1 MLNSRRK
8 RKNQTQEMLRS
19 KLSMSIVKEG
29 WKKIVKNKMRSVHND
44 DQYSLLYAN
53 ISSYYI
59 NLLRINISSSRK
71 RIGMD
76 TFNNPFTVLEFISF
90 LI

>member
-19 KLSMSIVKEG
+19 KLAMSIVKEG
-29 WKKIVKNKMRSVHND
+29 WKKIKNKMRSVHND

-71 RIGMD
+71 IIGMD
-76 TFNNPFTVLEFISF
+76 TFNNPLLF
-90 LI
+90 

>member
-29 WKKIVKNKMRSVHND
+29 WKKIKNKMRSVHND

-71 RIGMD
+71 IIGMD

>member
-1 MLNSRRK
+1 MRRKMLNSRRK

-19 KLSMSIVKEG
+19 KLAMSIVKEG
-29 WKKIVKNKMRSVHND
+29 WKKIKNKMRSVRND

-59 NLLRINISSSRK
+59 NLLRINIISSRK

-76 TFNNPFTVLEFISF
+76 TFNNPLLF
-90 LI
+90 

>member
-1 MLNSRRK
+1 
-8 RKNQTQEMLRS
+8 MLRS
-19 KLSMSIVKEG
+19 KLAMSIAKEE

-59 NLLRINISSSRK
+59 NLLRINIISSRK
-71 RIGMD
+71 IIGMD
-76 TFNNPFTVLEFISF
+76 TFNNPLLFSNSYLS
-90 LI
+90 